1 MEKIICDDNKLE
13 EVIRNY
19 VSTHFIGFKKLILLT
34 EILWSF
40 DIYDKKL
47 PFNSS
52 VELTKEDQLRINKIL
67 CKMITNGELII
78 NLIWWRSDR
87 DDIEVAWS
95 GKTS

>member
-19 VSTHFIGFKKLILLT
+19 VSTNFIGFKTLTLLIDD
-34 EILWSF
+34 LWSF

-47 PFNSS
+47 PFKYT

-67 CKMITNGELII
+67 CKMITSGQLII
-78 NLIWWRSDR
+78 NLVGKR
-87 DDIEVAWS
+87 DYPNDIEVAWI
-95 GKTS
+95 GE